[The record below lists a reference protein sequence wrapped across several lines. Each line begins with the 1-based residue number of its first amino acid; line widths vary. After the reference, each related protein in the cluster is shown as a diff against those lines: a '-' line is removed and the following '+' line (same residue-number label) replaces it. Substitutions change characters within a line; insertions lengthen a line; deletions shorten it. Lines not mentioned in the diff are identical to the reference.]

1 MTVKPRNPTKTST
14 LLDIFQAFTFSEN
27 VALTANHP
35 ESPSLPRPLVDCLA
49 KVLSMGVLLVMT
61 YRGVCR
67 FLDLLIRTCF
77 VLIYGTEQ
85 DESETRVVVDAI
97 VGNRPIESHKWIPS
111 DWVLS
116 TQKSTPTFSVSVCD
130 FGEENAPMDIMA
142 RLEQFIGNANRRLD
156 IFIELNNA
164 LTTLQSLGKEPT
176 QTSVL
181 PVCYSFSSKRSQS
194 TQKLQS
200 ETRKFPLF

>member
-1 MTVKPRNPTKTST
+1 M
-14 LLDIFQAFTFSEN
+14 
-27 VALTANHP
+27 
-35 ESPSLPRPLVDCLA
+35 
-49 KVLSMGVLLVMT
+49 
-61 YRGVCR
+61 
-67 FLDLLIRTCF
+67 DLLIRTCF
-77 VLIYGTEQ
+77 VLVSGTEQ
-85 DESETRVVVDAI
+85 DEGETGVVVDAI
-97 VGNRPIESHKWIPS
+97 VGNRPFESHKWMPS

-116 TQKSTPTFSVSVCD
+116 TQKSTPTFSVSACD

-156 IFIELNNA
+156 IYIELNNA
-164 LTTLQSLGKEPT
+164 LTTLQSLGKEPM

-194 TQKLQS
+194 TQKLQG